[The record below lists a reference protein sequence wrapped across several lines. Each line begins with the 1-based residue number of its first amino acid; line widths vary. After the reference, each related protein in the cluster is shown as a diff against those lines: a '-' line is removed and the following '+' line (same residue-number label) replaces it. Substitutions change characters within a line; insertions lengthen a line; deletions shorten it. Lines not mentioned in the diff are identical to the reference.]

1 VYARYVKRICDV
13 ALAIA
18 ATIVLAPVMAIAA
31 VAILL
36 DDGSP
41 AIFKQRRVGL
51 DGREFTVFKFRSMA
65 IDTGDVAKARA
76 QAARVT
82 RVGRI
87 IRRLNVDELPQL
99 WNIVRGDMSIVGPR
113 PPLSSQTVLIDLRQR
128 NGAFSCRPG
137 LTGLAQVNAYDGMT
151 EKTKAMYDGQY
162 AAHISVGLDLGI
174 IMRTIGYL
182 FRTPPVY

>member
-1 VYARYVKRICDV
+1 MYARHVKRICDV
-13 ALAIA
+13 AFAIVA
-18 ATIVLAPVMAIAA
+18 MIVLAPIMAITA

-41 AIFKQRRVGL
+41 VIFKQRRVGL

-76 QAARVT
+76 QGARVT
-82 RVGRI
+82 TTGRI
-87 IRRLNVDELPQL
+87 IRRLSVDELPQL
-99 WNIVRGDMSIVGPR
+99 WNITRGDMSIVGPR
-113 PPLSSQTVLIDLRQR
+113 PPLVSQTVLLELRR
-128 NGAFSCRPG
+128 HNGAFSCRPG

-151 EKTKAMYDGQY
+151 EETKAMYDGQY
-162 AAHISVGLDLGI
+162 VAHISAGRDLGI

>member
-1 VYARYVKRICDV
+1 MYARYVKRICDV

-18 ATIVLAPVMAIAA
+18 AMIVLAPVMAIAA

-137 LTGLAQVNAYDGMT
+137 LTGLAQVKAYDGMT
-151 EKTKAMYDGQY
+151 EETKAMYDGQY